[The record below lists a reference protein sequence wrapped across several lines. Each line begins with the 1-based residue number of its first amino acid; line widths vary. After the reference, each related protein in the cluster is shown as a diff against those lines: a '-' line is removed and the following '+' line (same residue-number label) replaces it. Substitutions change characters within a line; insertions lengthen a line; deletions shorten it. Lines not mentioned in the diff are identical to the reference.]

1 MTDAAKK
8 ILEQFEALS
17 EEDQRWLADVI
28 VDRVPRESE
37 KEIDEAWRKELA
49 RRLEQ
54 VERGEA
60 KIIPAEEVERRLTAI
75 IGD

>member
-8 ILEQFEALS
+8 ILEQIDELP
-17 EEDQRWLADVI
+17 EEDQRWLADVL

-37 KEIDEAWRKELA
+37 EEIDAAWRKELL

-60 KIIPAEEVERRLTAI
+60 KIIPAEEVERRLAAI